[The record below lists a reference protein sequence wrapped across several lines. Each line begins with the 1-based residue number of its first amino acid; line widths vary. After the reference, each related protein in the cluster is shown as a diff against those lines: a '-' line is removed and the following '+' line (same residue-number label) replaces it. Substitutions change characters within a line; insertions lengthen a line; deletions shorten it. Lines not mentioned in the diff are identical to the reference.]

1 MVNLGVLDLIIR
13 VSQSYPDELEIQR
26 SCLGCVGNLMNE
38 QSNAVAFL
46 DKKGHLRVFEIMQEL
61 VFEESVV
68 TTALKLLKVLATN
81 TDVATELTMDGGCR
95 VVAEIM
101 EENKSTEEILSLGC
115 QAICKMIVTMEA
127 ARHVAKDGL
136 CEMIVQVAK
145 DNNNWA
151 NIQIMN
157 ELVKVVVNISSVEE
171 NAQPFARNGAV
182 PLLRSIEAHK
192 TNAVFLNNAAMALS
206 KLSVHPASSRP
217 LVKRGAIPVILASM
231 QSNPTRKAILARYVR
246 ALTNFLYTE
255 HKAGEE
261 LAKNNGYAIVANLA
275 QQHAN
280 YQPLQTEMKGF
291 EKAVKLKSRKFVPQ
305 NNQRGNIRD
314 KLDSSTIRFLSAG
327 TICKK
332 YGDKGKA
339 KKKILKVNDDCSLL
353 LFQDPNGQRAPKQ
366 LNMRSVKGV
375 VQGAQANGM
384 QKCNPA
390 NSFVIISIDPNGREF
405 RMGMECKT
413 NMEMQKWIQGIQQL
427 IQASSQQ

>member
-1 MVNLGVLDLIIR
+1 
-13 VSQSYPDELEIQR
+13 
-26 SCLGCVGNLMNE
+26 
-38 QSNAVAFL
+38 
-46 DKKGHLRVFEIMQEL
+46 
-61 VFEESVV
+61 
-68 TTALKLLKVLATN
+68 
-81 TDVATELTMDGGCR
+81 
-95 VVAEIM
+95 
-101 EENKSTEEILSLGC
+101 
-115 QAICKMIVTMEA
+115 
-127 ARHVAKDGL
+127 
-136 CEMIVQVAK
+136 
-145 DNNNWA
+145 
-151 NIQIMN
+151 MN

-231 QSNPTRKAILARYVR
+231 QANPTRKAILARYVR

-275 QQHAN
+275 SQHPN

-291 EKAVKLKSRKFVPQ
+291 EKAVKLKSRKFVPSGQ
-305 NNQRGNIRD
+305 QQQSIRD
-314 KLDSSTIRFLSAG
+314 KLDVSTVRFLSAG
-327 TICKK
+327 TIVKK

-339 KKKILKVNDDCSLL
+339 KKKVLKVNDDCSLL
-353 LFQDPNGQRAPKQ
+353 LFEDPNGQKAPKQ

-375 VQGAQANGM
+375 VQGAQAPGM
-384 QKCNPA
+384 QKCNPGNA
-390 NSFVIISIDPNGREF
+390 FVIISIDPNGREF

-413 NMEMQKWIQGIQQL
+413 NMEMQKWLQGIQQL
-427 IQASSQQ
+427 IQASSQ

>member
-1 MVNLGVLDLIIR
+1 MG
-13 VSQSYPDELEIQR
+13 
-26 SCLGCVGNLMNE
+26 
-38 QSNAVAFL
+38 
-46 DKKGHLRVFEIMQEL
+46 
-61 VFEESVV
+61 

-81 TDVATELTMDGGCR
+81 TDVATELTTDGGCKI
-95 VVAEIM
+95 VAEIM
-101 EENKSTEEILSLGC
+101 EENKGTEEVLSLGC

-136 CEMIVQVAK
+136 VEMIVDVAK

-231 QSNPTRKAILARYVR
+231 QANPTRKAIIARYLR

-291 EKAVKLKSRKFVPQ
+291 EKAVKLKSRKFVQQ

-332 YGDKGKA
+332 Y
-339 KKKILKVNDDCSLL
+339 
-353 LFQDPNGQRAPKQ
+353 
-366 LNMRSVKGV
+366 
-375 VQGAQANGM
+375 
-384 QKCNPA
+384 
-390 NSFVIISIDPNGREF
+390 
-405 RMGMECKT
+405 
-413 NMEMQKWIQGIQQL
+413 
-427 IQASSQQ
+427 